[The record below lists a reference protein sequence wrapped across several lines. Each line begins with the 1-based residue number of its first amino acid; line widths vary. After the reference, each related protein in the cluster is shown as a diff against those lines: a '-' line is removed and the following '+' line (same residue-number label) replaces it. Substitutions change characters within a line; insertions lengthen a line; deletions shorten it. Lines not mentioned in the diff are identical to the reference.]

1 MTCQRGG
8 ISHPLLMLPPSPNFR
23 IFWHALPPRLA
34 GFALC
39 AFGSL
44 LSPCQAFTTTFLDGD
59 FTTTWN
65 TVDPT
70 NGRTTDQD
78 SGDGGSFVTSVVS
91 SGGNPGAFLDIRLN
105 IGSDNRVMGTFSWRE
120 DFTIHP
126 ATVGGITQ
134 IQYSFDAKRGDSNAV
149 GNAQAFGLAIRQNGI
164 HYYNYY
170 ANSLTSWNTYSDS
183 DLTASEFAVYGGDFD
198 EATLGGFLTPDF
210 SATGAPITFGYMRM
224 NSTVG
229 GSAFVHG
236 QMDNYSV
243 SVTHNLIPEPSLSIL
258 AFGGF
263 VTAASLRRK
272 RA

>member
-1 MTCQRGG
+1 MTCQQRGF
-8 ISHPLLMLPPSPNFR
+8 SDPLLMLPSSLDTR
-23 IFWHALPPRLA
+23 ISRFALKPRLA
-34 GFALC
+34 GLSLC
-39 AFGSL
+39 VFGSL
-44 LSPCQAFTTTFLDGD
+44 LSPCHAFTTTFIDGD

-65 TVDPT
+65 TVAPT

-78 SGDGGSFVTSVVS
+78 SGDGGSFVTTVLS

-105 IGSDNRVMGTFSWRE
+105 IGMDNRIMGTFSWRE

-126 ATVGGITQ
+126 ATVGGITHV
-134 IQYSFDAKRGDSNAV
+134 QYSFDAKRGDSNAA
-149 GNAQAFGLAIRQNGI
+149 GNAQAFGFAIRQNGI
-164 HYYNYY
+164 HYYNYN
-170 ANSLTSWNTYSDS
+170 ANSLTSWNSYSDT
-183 DLTASEFAVYGGDFD
+183 DLTAAEFGVYGGDLD

-210 SATGAPITFGYMRM
+210 SASGAPITFGYMRL

-229 GSAFVHG
+229 SSAFVHG

-243 SVTHNLIPEPSLSIL
+243 VVTHNLIPEPSLATL
-258 AFGGF
+258 ALGGL